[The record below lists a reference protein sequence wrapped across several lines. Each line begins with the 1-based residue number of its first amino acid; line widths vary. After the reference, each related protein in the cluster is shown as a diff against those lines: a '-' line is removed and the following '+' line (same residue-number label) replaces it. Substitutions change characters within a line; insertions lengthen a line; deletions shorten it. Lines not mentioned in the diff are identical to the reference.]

1 MQEKSITYLQEMNIN
16 YDMEIIE
23 FINKNVIKMKQLN
36 L

>member
-16 YDMEIIE
+16 YDMERLE